1 MDNEKVYAV
10 IGINNLG
17 RYLINAY
24 LDEKEA
30 KKEGKKEAKEKQ
42 ELEIKKDK
50 YWHVMIEEANII

>member
-17 RYLINAY
+17 KYLINAY
-24 LDEKEA
+24 LD
-30 KKEGKKEAKEKQ
+30 KKEAKEKQ